1 MGVVPDAFIHVD
13 WTTQLNRGLI
23 GFDLGRQFQ
32 EKRVEKP
39 ASSRKRS
46 PETYKCQRKAH

>member
-1 MGVVPDAFIHVD
+1 LVELVETTTPQH
-13 WTTQLNRGLI
+13 TQLNRGLI

-39 ASSRKRS
+39 TSSRKRS
-46 PETYKCQRKAH
+46 SETYKCQR